1 MFGIVMLISAV
12 VGVLYAIYDKCSGY
26 YLARKE
32 QKNYEKALFEEQL
45 EREREEQKEIDEK
58 RKELCKRLKSVQ
70 YQLGLLD
77 SLDDYVNRESTD
89 EKDIKKALTL
99 EKQYA
104 SLYQKER
111 KLKAELERL

>member
-1 MFGIVMLISAV
+1 MFGIVMLIGAV
-12 VGVLYAIYDKCSGY
+12 VGVLYAIYVKCNDYFSD
-26 YLARKE
+26 RKE

-58 RKELCKRLKSVQ
+58 RTELCKRLESVQ
-70 YQLGLLD
+70 YQLTLLD
-77 SLDDYVNRESTD
+77 SLDYYVNRESMN
-89 EKDIKKALTL
+89 EKDIKKALML